1 MGCSHA
7 TPTLASSTSST
18 FDAKQPDNYEFVHY
32 LNVEY
37 KRYKHELRGIYT
49 DIDPSCFAESILG
62 DSDFDNAGG
71 WEFPAVQGPFQSS
84 GRSSGFPRFPLIQ
97 ISQPKTGCKK

>member
-18 FDAKQPDNYEFVHY
+18 FDAKQPDSYEF
-32 LNVEY
+32 
-37 KRYKHELRGIYT
+37 KRHKHELRGVYT

-71 WEFPAVQGPFQSS
+71 WEFPAVP
-84 GRSSGFPRFPLIQ
+84 RSVPVVGEKFGVPE
-97 ISQPKTGCKK
+97 ISPYPNLTAKTGCKK

>member
-71 WEFPAVQGPFQSS
+71 WEFPAVP
-84 GRSSGFPRFPLIQ
+84 RSVPVVGEKFGVPE
-97 ISQPKTGCKK
+97 ISPYPNLTAKNRL